1 MKINVNILKEHP
13 LNKTIY
19 GEEDEAQFNAL
30 VEKIRNSGWIKAV
43 LITKDYLII
52 SGHRR
57 VRAAIALGIEAVEC
71 EIVDNDEEKQL
82 EIFLNENAYRQKT
95 TVQLIAEAEYYHEI
109 ESKKALQRQLAGV
122 DLAVLKPQGS
132 TNEIVG
138 KKIGLSE
145 SAYAK
150 ARKVYKR
157 MSEEEDPG
165 LKALFG
171 DTLNENIDAAAKLIE
186 KPYAFLKEVGDRT
199 YVDFKNVGKV
209 IRELEQEEI
218 KVKTNLPPGKYQILL
233 LDLSNRIYIDLLNK
247 TISGICEQDCVLFTW
262 VLPHQVNT
270 GIEIS
275 KNWGFR
281 YATCLVWNRDEEN
294 ELSDYGEICLVTVK
308 GSPNFIFKHFPCATE
323 KPGLL
328 KKVIDIGYPGWSKVE
343 IFKGDGWEIW

>member
-209 IRELEQEEI
+209 IRELEKEEI
-218 KVKTNLPPGKYQILL
+218 KVENKSTTGK
-233 LDLSNRIYIDLLNK
+233 
-247 TISGICEQDCVLFTW
+247 V
-262 VLPHQVNT
+262 
-270 GIEIS
+270 
-275 KNWGFR
+275 
-281 YATCLVWNRDEEN
+281 
-294 ELSDYGEICLVTVK
+294 
-308 GSPNFIFKHFPCATE
+308 PNPIT
-323 KPGLL
+323 
-328 KKVIDIGYPGWSKVE
+328 
-343 IFKGDGWEIW
+343 